1 MARLLSGIKIT
12 DKRTLLKAI
21 SMLHKDHG
29 VPHVVVTSIQFPSE
43 GVDAA
48 HGSLTVMG
56 STATTN
62 DEPQAFEIMVSR
74 LPAFFSG
81 TGDMFAGLLTARL
94 REQAVIAQCLNRA
107 SWKQA
112 TPPLSACDLP
122 LAKAVRQVL
131 ASMHVVLSR
140 TAQGVEQMAYSRAGA
155 GPGLGQTADMVGH
168 LSRTK
173 AAEIRVVRHIDDIVS
188 PPDTG
193 EFAPVAVPYMKA

>member
-12 DKRTLLKAI
+12 DKSSLLKAI
-21 SMLHKDHG
+21 SILHKDHR
-29 VPHVVVTSIQFPSE
+29 VPHVVITSIQFPSDD
-43 GVDAA
+43 VDAV

-62 DEPQAFEIMVSR
+62 DEPQAFKITVSR
-74 LPAFFSG
+74 LPVFFSG

-94 REQAVIAQCLNRA
+94 REQAVIAGCLDRA
-107 SWKQA
+107 SWRQA
-112 TPPLSACDLP
+112 TPPTSACDLP

-140 TAQGVEQMAYSRAGA
+140 TARDVEQTVHRQATA
-155 GPGLGQTADMVGH
+155 GPGLDQTADTVEH

-188 PPDTG
+188 PPDID
-193 EFAPVAVPYMKA
+193 ELAPVEVPYMKA